1 MKKALKFLSGAVICL
16 SVVITALSCE
26 AEVEDYKWEGTKLS
40 VSNWPE
46 HVTRITLHPDN
57 STGWL
62 NLYDAGFQMY
72 DAYFTGNTVLTIYYD
87 RLTDREYDDYYGY
100 GIRTGSAAPFKVFI
114 NGVEAENENP
124 AAVKILYG
132 EERELNVSLEQFRN
146 SFDITG
152 IKTVELTFENA
163 PEKIKNKDLRLVDEN
178 QWAYIDK
185 DGLYENFKSVN
196 VFRKNSNGNWVECEK
211 IGRNGLYVFDAYG
224 QTFSV
229 DYTVKDGYYSTVS
242 DAHFT
247 VSGVENPELTVTDFP
262 DLLPGTLFN
271 CKVYVGVRV
280 PDGTVIKLS
289 GGTVTPYDTTYFSN
303 KSLTFEANLSTET
316 EVTSASLSIQGQP
329 DTEKTF
335 ALTINGNEY
344 TGTWVGTL
352 VYGNEDGRI
361 ALYLDGS
368 DIQYNSPDYELMYY
382 PDGLMSTTGPCW
394 QFRYISSSVHYNFI
408 MKEAARD

>member
-1 MKKALKFLSGAVICL
+1 MKKLLTLAVAAALCALSFACL
-16 SVVITALSCE
+16 SCKVE
-26 AEVEDYKWEGTKLS
+26 EEDYKWEGTKLS

-46 HVTRITLHPDN
+46 NVTSITLHPDN

-62 NLYDAGFQMY
+62 NLYDAGFKMY

-100 GIRTGSAAPFKVFI
+100 GIRTDSETPFKVFI
-114 NGVEAENENP
+114 NGIEAENENP
-124 AAVKILYG
+124 AAVKTLYG
-132 EERELNVSLEQFRN
+132 EERELNVHLEQFRT

-152 IKTVELTFENA
+152 MKTVELTFENA
-163 PEKIKNKDLRLVDEN
+163 PEKIKNKDIRLADEN

-185 DGLYENFKSVN
+185 DGLYENFNSVN
-196 VFRKNSNGNWVECEK
+196 ISRKNSNGNWVECEK
-211 IGRNGLYVFDAYG
+211 LGRNGLYVFDAYG

-242 DAHFT
+242 DARFT
-247 VSGVENPELTVTDFP
+247 VSCVENAELTVTEKIE
-262 DLLPGTLFN
+262 GTLYN
-271 CKVYVGVRV
+271 CKVYVGTRV
-280 PDGTVIKLS
+280 LDGTVIKLS
-289 GGTVTPYDTTYFSN
+289 GGTVNPYDTTYFTN

-329 DTEKTF
+329 DTEKTL

-344 TGTWVGTL
+344 TGTWLGTS

-361 ALYLDGS
+361 ALYIDGS

-394 QFRYISSSVHYNFI
+394 QLRYISSSVHYNFI
-408 MKEAARD
+408 MKEAAE